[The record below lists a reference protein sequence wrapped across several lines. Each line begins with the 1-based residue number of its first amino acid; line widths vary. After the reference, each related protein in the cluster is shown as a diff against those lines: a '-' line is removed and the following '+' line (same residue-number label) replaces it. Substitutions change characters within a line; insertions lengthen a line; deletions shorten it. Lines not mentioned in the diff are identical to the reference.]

1 MNEISFRP
9 NPYVRDGLALVSKV
23 SATGDLKA
31 DIAHAV
37 ELIGGFEKILSGSE
51 TVLVKP
57 NYNTADPYPGSSDPK
72 FVGAVVELLREHGA
86 GEIVIGEST
95 AYLSHRKVLEEAG
108 LMAVA
113 RKLDV
118 PVIVYD
124 EDGWERVRVGGH
136 YLKRVKI
143 AKALRRFERLVY
155 VCCPKT
161 HHAARFTGSLKL
173 GMGLIGQLDRL
184 WMHLRYLQEKIAE
197 MNLAFAPDLI
207 LADMRRTFIRGGP
220 AKGELREPGFIL
232 ASGDRV
238 ALDVEAI
245 KIIQAFP
252 GHALPNDPWALTQIA
267 HAVALGIGAASE
279 AAYRVVA
286 SGADS
291 SS

>member
-1 MNEISFRP
+1 MKP

-31 DIAHAV
+31 DIARAV
-37 ELIGGFEKILSGSE
+37 ELIGGFEKILIGGE
-51 TVLVKP
+51 TVLLKP

-72 FVGAVVELLREHGA
+72 FVGAVVALLREHGA
-86 GEIVIGEST
+86 GQVVIGEST
-95 AYLSHRKVLEEAG
+95 AYSRHHKVLEEAG

-113 RKLDV
+113 RELGV
-118 PVIVYD
+118 EAIVYD
-124 EDGWERVRVGGH
+124 EDGWERVRVGGR

-161 HHAARFTGSLKL
+161 HHAAQFTGSLKL
-173 GMGLIGQLDRL
+173 GMGLIGQLDRF

-197 MNLAFAPDLI
+197 MNLTFAPDLI
-207 LADMRRTFIRGGP
+207 LADMRQTFIKGGP
-220 AKGELREPGFIL
+220 AKGELREPRLIL

-245 KIIQAFP
+245 KIIQNYP
-252 GHALPNDPWALTQIA
+252 GHALPNNPWKLPQIT
-267 HAVALGIGAASE
+267 HAATLGMGASSE
-279 AAYRVVA
+279 AAYRVLE
-286 SGADS
+286 S
-291 SS
+291 